1 MLGAVGS
8 IRDEIRQTRP
18 FRSQAEE
25 AVVTLV
31 ATAARVQEALADVVS
46 GHGITVQ
53 QYNVLRIL
61 RGAGEAGLPTL
72 DIAARMI
79 DRSPGITRLLDR
91 LERHRLVRRRR
102 CRSDRRQVLC
112 FPTAEGLRILDELE
126 RPMADA
132 ARRCTAALAATAVD
146 ELIRTLDEVRGAA
159 SRLSRPALSIT
170 GESHS

>member
-1 MLGAVGS
+1 MLRAVSS

-31 ATAARVQEALADVVS
+31 ATAARVQEALAHVVA
-46 GHGITVQ
+46 GHRVTVQ

-91 LERHRLVRRRR
+91 LEKRRLVRRRR

-112 FPTAEGLRILDELE
+112 FSTAEGLRILDELE

-132 ARRCTAALAATAVD
+132 ARSCTAPLAAAATQQ
-146 ELIRTLDEVRGAA
+146 LIRALDEVRGAA
-159 SRLSRPALSIT
+159 SRLSRPAVSMT
-170 GESHS
+170 GESHA

>member
-1 MLGAVGS
+1 
-8 IRDEIRQTRP
+8 
-18 FRSQAEE
+18 
-25 AVVTLV
+25 
-31 ATAARVQEALADVVS
+31 
-46 GHGITVQ
+46 
-53 QYNVLRIL
+53 
-61 RGAGEAGLPTL
+61 
-72 DIAARMI
+72 
-79 DRSPGITRLLDR
+79 
-91 LERHRLVRRRR
+91 
-102 CRSDRRQVLC
+102 VLC